1 MDYDPIIL
9 HANYDNNND
18 KINKQYLFKNGHL
31 IITNR
36 SADIIEV
43 DYFCILDV
51 YKQRMRCYLNEKST
65 EGFVI
70 DLKGAK
76 IEESR
81 NNEFFINKPN

>member
-51 YKQRMRCYLNEKST
+51 YK
-65 EGFVI
+65 
-70 DLKGAK
+70 
-76 IEESR
+76 
-81 NNEFFINKPN
+81 